1 MAEETP
7 MKQQYREIKK
17 QYSDCMLFFRLGD
30 FYEMFEE
37 DARKASRELDL
48 TLTTRD
54 RGKDL
59 QEQTPMCGVPYH
71 SAEAY
76 IGRLIAKGY
85 KVAICE
91 QTEDPALAKG
101 LVKRDVIRVITPGT
115 VTDASMLEESRSNYV
130 CAICLESGADAGAAA
145 FCDVSTGEFCAAA
158 FPADA
163 AGHIINELGR
173 FTPREAV
180 LSQGAAQDETLSAFL
195 EKRLGCLTETAE
207 ERFDFMAGAAR
218 VCERFGA
225 PDTDTLG
232 LGETPAAVRACGAL
246 LSYIGDTQKCDLS
259 HISTLDMFEG
269 GRYMELDY
277 ATRRNLELTENLRSG
292 EKRGSLLWV
301 LDRTRTPMGGRL
313 LRAWV
318 ERPLLSPVAIK
329 RRLSAVAELY
339 ADNVK
344 RSELLLALGGIC
356 DMQRLVGRAVYGSA
370 NGRDLFALASCCAKL
385 PELIALLSGA
395 SCGLLREIAG
405 MDDLS
410 DVCAEITRAVCDE
423 PPFSVREGGILRTG
437 YSEEVDRLRDV
448 RDNGA
453 RMVAEL
459 EARERERTGIKK
471 LKVGYNKVFGY
482 YIDVPNS
489 AGSVSLPEE
498 YIRKQTLVSNERY
511 FTSELKELENTLL
524 TARERVAEL
533 EYRFFSELRESVA
546 GKVERIQRTSGTVAL
561 LDAVCALAETAVR
574 NGYVCP
580 EIDLSGGISI
590 REGRHPVVE
599 QAQKDTLFVPNDTF
613 LNTGDDRTAIITGP
627 NMAGKSTYM
636 RQTALI
642 VLMAQMGSFVPAR
655 SAVIGVVDRVFTR
668 IGASDDLAAG
678 QSTFMVEMTEVA
690 AILRHAT
697 SRSLIILDEIGRGTS
712 TYDGM
717 AIARAVLEYCA
728 DKRRLGAKTMFATH
742 YHELTALEGQIPGLR
757 NYNIT
762 ARKQGGQLIFLRKI
776 VPGAADDS
784 YGIEVAKLAGVPDG
798 VVERAKAHLR
808 ELEAGKNAPA
818 GPRPPAED
826 QISLVDVAGDEIAER
841 LRAASLD
848 TMTPIEAMNLLYELK
863 KKAEG

>member
-1 MAEETP
+1 MSELTP
-7 MKQQYREIKK
+7 MKQQYREIKR
-17 QYSDCMLFFRLGD
+17 QYSDCLLFFRLGD

-37 DARKASRELDL
+37 DAKKASKELDL

-54 RGKDL
+54 RGKAPE
-59 QEQTPMCGVPYH
+59 EQTPMCGVPYH

-85 KVAICE
+85 KVAVCE

-115 VTDASMLEESRSNYV
+115 VTESSMLDESRSNYI
-130 CAICLESGADAGAAA
+130 CAVCLEAGKGASA
-145 FCDVSTGEFCAAA
+145 FCDVSTGEFCAA
-158 FPADA
+158 FFETDA
-163 AGHIINELGR
+163 VNHIINEMGR
-173 FTPREAV
+173 FSPREAV
-180 LSQGAAQDETLSAFL
+180 LSRGAAESPELTGFLNNRLS
-195 EKRLGCLTETAE
+195 CLAEEAE
-207 ERFDFMAGAAR
+207 ERFDFMSGAAR
-218 VCERFGA
+218 VCERFDV
-225 PDTDTLG
+225 PDTDALG
-232 LGETPAAVRACGAL
+232 LGDAPAAVKACGAL
-246 LSYIGDTQKCDLS
+246 LSYISDTQKCDLS
-259 HISTLDMFEG
+259 HINTLDVFEG

-277 ATRRNLELTENLRSG
+277 VTRRNLELTESFRTG
-292 EKRGSLLWV
+292 EKKGSLLWV
-301 LDRTRTPMGGRL
+301 LDRTKTPMGGRL
-313 LRAWV
+313 LRSWV
-318 ERPLLSPVAIK
+318 ERPLLSPVSIK
-329 RRLSAVAELY
+329 RRLAAVQELY
-339 ADNVK
+339 SDNVK
-344 RSELLLALGGIC
+344 RPELIRLLGGIG

-370 NGRDLFALASCCAKL
+370 NGRDLYALASCCAAL
-385 PELIALLSGA
+385 PELFARLNKSYSALLRG
-395 SCGLLREIAG
+395 IAET
-405 MDDLS
+405 DPLS
-410 DVCAEITRAVCDE
+410 DVYVEIMRAICDE
-423 PPFSVREGGILRTG
+423 PPFSVREGGILRAG
-437 YSEEVDRLRDV
+437 YSEEVDRLRDM

-453 RMVAEL
+453 KMVAEL

-489 AGSVSLPEE
+489 AGGVQLPEE

-511 FTSELKELENTLL
+511 FTPELKELENTLL
-524 TARERVAEL
+524 TAKERIAEL
-533 EYRFFSELRESVA
+533 EYRHFTQVRESVA
-546 GKVERIQRTSGTVAL
+546 SKVDRIQKAAAAVAL
-561 LDAVCALAETAVR
+561 LDTVCSLAETAVR

-580 EIDLSGGISI
+580 EIDLSGGIGI

-613 LNTGDDRTAIITGP
+613 LNTGDDRVAIVTGP

-642 VLMAQMGSFVPAR
+642 VLMAQMGSFVPAKG
-655 SAVIGVVDRVFTR
+655 AVIGVVDRVFTR
-668 IGASDDLAAG
+668 IGASDDLASG

-690 AILRHAT
+690 GILRQAT
-697 SRSLIILDEIGRGTS
+697 GKSLIILDEIGRGTS

-742 YHELTALEGQIPGLR
+742 YHELTTLEGQIPGLR

-784 YGIEVAKLAGVPDG
+784 YGIEVAKLAGVPDS
-798 VVERAKAHLR
+798 VVEKAKAHLKR
-808 ELEAGKNAPA
+808 LEAGKNAETA
-818 GPRPPAED
+818 GKQET
-826 QISLVDVAGDEIAER
+826 QESQLSLGDVAGGEVAGQ
-841 LRAASLD
+841 LRSASLD

>member
-1 MAEETP
+1 MSELTP
-7 MKQQYREIKK
+7 MKQQYLDIKR
-17 QYSDCMLFFRLGD
+17 QYSDCLLFFRLGD
-30 FYEMFEE
+30 FYEMFDE
-37 DARKASRELDL
+37 DAKKASKELDL

-54 RGKDL
+54 RGKDPE
-59 QEQTPMCGVPYH
+59 EQTPMCGVPYH
-71 SAEAY
+71 SAETY

-85 KVAICE
+85 KVAVCE

-101 LVKRDVIRVITPGT
+101 LVRRDVIRVITPGT
-115 VTDASMLEESRSNYV
+115 VTEPSMLDESRSNYV
-130 CAICLESGADAGAAA
+130 CAICIESGKGASA
-145 FCDVSTGEFCAAA
+145 FCDVSTGEFCAA
-158 FPADA
+158 FFETDA
-163 AGHIINELGR
+163 VNHIINELGR
-173 FTPREAV
+173 FLPREAV
-180 LSQGAAQDETLSAFL
+180 LSNGAAEDQELSDFL
-195 EKRLGCLTETAE
+195 KNRLSCLTEPSE
-207 ERFDFMAGAAR
+207 ERFDFMSGAAR

-225 PDTDTLG
+225 GDTDALG
-232 LGETPAAVRACGAL
+232 LGDAPAAVKACGAL
-246 LSYIGDTQKCDLS
+246 LSYISDTQKCELS
-259 HISTLDMFEG
+259 HISALDIFEG

-277 ATRRNLELTENLRSG
+277 TTRRNLELTESFRTG
-292 EKRGSLLWV
+292 EKKGSLLWV
-301 LDRTRTPMGGRL
+301 LDRTRTAMGGRL
-313 LRAWV
+313 LRSWV

-329 RRLSAVAELY
+329 RRLAAVKELY
-339 ADNVK
+339 SDNVK
-344 RSELLLALGGIC
+344 RPELIRVLGGIG

-370 NGRDLFALASCCAKL
+370 NGRDLHALASCCAAL
-385 PELIALLSGA
+385 PELFGQLQKTSSALLRG
-395 SCGLLREIAG
+395 IAET
-405 MDDLS
+405 DPLS
-410 DVCAEITRAVCDE
+410 DVYYEIMRAICDD
-423 PPFSVREGGILRTG
+423 PPFSVREGGILRAG

-489 AGSVSLPEE
+489 AGEVPLPEE

-511 FTSELKELENTLL
+511 FTPELKELENALL
-524 TARERVAEL
+524 TAKERIADLEYRYFTEVRERVA
-533 EYRFFSELRESVA
+533 S
-546 GKVERIQRTSGTVAL
+546 KVDRIQKAAAAVAL
-561 LDAVCALAETAVR
+561 LDTVCSLAETAVK
-574 NGYVCP
+574 NGYACP
-580 EIDLSGGISI
+580 EIDLSGGINI
-590 REGRHPVVE
+590 KEGRHPVVE
-599 QAQKDTLFVPNDTF
+599 QAQKETLFVPNDTF
-613 LNTGDDRTAIITGP
+613 LNTGDDRVAIVTGP

-636 RQTALI
+636 RQTAII
-642 VLMAQMGSFVPAR
+642 VLMAQMGSFVPAK

-690 AILRHAT
+690 GILRHAT
-697 SRSLIILDEIGRGTS
+697 VGSLIVLDEIGRGTS

-742 YHELTALEGQIPGLR
+742 YHELTALEEQILGLR

-762 ARKQGGQLIFLRKI
+762 ARKQGGKLIFLRKI

-784 YGIEVAKLAGVPDG
+784 YGIEVAKLAGVPDS
-798 VVERAKAHLR
+798 VVEKAKAHLKK
-808 ELEAGKNAPA
+808 LESGKDTESAGKSAPQ
-818 GPRPPAED
+818 ES
-826 QISLVDVAGDEIAER
+826 QLSLGDVAGGEVADR